1 MRARLRLVTFAVP
14 VPIFISLRLAGIIIG
29 RIRDVTCSD
38 FCDFIKSRE
47 EVSKMRAFPPPADAM
62 PPHLRLGPTPAES
75 LQVTQGAPA
84 SA

>member
-38 FCDFIKSRE
+38 FCFYKVPGGSLEDAS
-47 EVSKMRAFPPPADAM
+47 VPAPPPM
-62 PPHLRLGPTPAES
+62 PCRRTCDSDTAG
-75 LQVTQGAPA
+75 
-84 SA
+84 